1 MADKKTSTGS
11 KGAAGKTEAAKEG
24 GAKGGKATSKK

>member
-1 MADKKTSTGS
+1 MADKKSSSGA

-24 GAKGGKATSKK
+24 GAKGGKSSKK